1 MIGGMTRIRLT
12 VATLGADKKLLKLIL
27 LRSLVEDNILDGVV
41 FRTLRTIDISGNLL
55 FFRRVVSILSKTATQ
70 TVIIHPLNISSME
83 SEFRSITSSVRH
95 SRLRCDI
102 FHIGQANR
110 GNKWTFEIL
119 KPLQIN
125 HLENFQTSGP
135 LVLSVND
142 ITAMASGNLS
152 FHLISNVSNCV
163 YQ

>member
-70 TVIIHPLNISSME
+70 TVIIHPLNMRASLDQL
-83 SEFRSITSSVRH
+83 RAQCGTPGCVATSFTSA
-95 SRLRCDI
+95 RLI
-102 FHIGQANR
+102 AETNG
-110 GNKWTFEIL
+110 
-119 KPLQIN
+119 
-125 HLENFQTSGP
+125 HLRF
-135 LVLSVND
+135 
-142 ITAMASGNLS
+142 
-152 FHLISNVSNCV
+152 
-163 YQ
+163 